1 MTSGVWLTSSYGE
14 YFMTSDGDKQYSLEK
29 IQEKGQIESIR
40 RGLPMVEKLDVE
52 ALQQEKDLLLE
63 INAKHSLLKRWKG
76 YWQLSGP
83 GWMQSAVTLGAG
95 SAASSIFAGSC
106 FGYKLLWVQPVSMLL
121 GIFMFAAIGKQV
133 LSTRARPYD
142 VFWKKLH
149 PSLAL
154 FWGFNVLL
162 ASIVWQFPQ
171 YSLGTAVAQD
181 IFNVV
186 GLNVPKLLVAAALFG
201 FATYI
206 CWGYGKGKRKS
217 IVLFERTLKYLVMIM
232 ILAFL
237 GVVIKT
243 GVNWGDLIKGYLSF
257 YFPSDIQ
264 GITIV
269 LGALGAA
276 VGVNMTFLY
285 PYSLLARGWGK
296 EHRALKN
303 FDLITSMFVPF
314 VLATSLVIIATANT
328 LHVQG
333 IEIRNAVDV
342 AHTLEPIIGLTL
354 SRVVF
359 SIGIFSMCLTTM
371 VLEML
376 ICGFVLSEMF
386 HFELQGKSYKLAT
399 LVANIGIL
407 GAFYAM
413 PFWLPVL
420 ASSFNVI
427 MLPIAYACFFLLN
440 NRFDFL
446 GKDINVGYKGYIFNV
461 AMLIAIFI
469 VAIGAWIKIFSVVGI
484 SPK

>member
-1 MTSGVWLTSSYGE
+1 MQET
-14 YFMTSDGDKQYSLEK
+14 LEH
-29 IQEKGQIESIR
+29 IHEKEQIESLR
-40 RGLPMVEKLDVE
+40 RGLPMVEKLDQQ
-52 ALQQEKDLLLE
+52 ALEDEKE
-63 INAKHSLLKRWKG
+63 ILREIKSRPSLLARWRG
-76 YWQLSGP
+76 YWRLSGP
-83 GWMQSAVTLGAG
+83 GWLQSAATLGAG
-95 SAASSIFAGSC
+95 SAASSIFAGSV

-121 GIFMFAAIGKQV
+121 GIVIFAAIGKQV
-133 LSTRARPYD
+133 LITRARPYD

-171 YSLGTAVAQD
+171 FSLGTAVVRD
-181 IFNVV
+181 IFDVFGI
-186 GLNVPKLLVAAALFG
+186 GLPKWIVAGILFCI
-201 FATYI
+201 ATYI

-217 IVLFERTLKYLVMIM
+217 IMLFERTLKYLVMVM

-237 GVVIKT
+237 GVLIKT
-243 GVNWGDLIKGYLSF
+243 GVNWSELAKGYLGF
-257 YFPSDIQ
+257 YLPKDVR

-276 VGVNMTFLY
+276 VGVNMTFLF

-296 EHRALKN
+296 EHQGLKN
-303 FDLITSMFVPF
+303 FDLGTSMFLPF
-314 VLATSLVIIATANT
+314 VLATSFVIIATANT
-328 LHVQG
+328 LHLKG
-333 IEIRNAVDV
+333 IEVRSAIDV

-354 SRVVF
+354 SRIVF
-359 SIGIFSMCLTTM
+359 SVGVFSMCLTTM

-386 HFELQGKSYKLAT
+386 HFELQGRAYKLAT

-420 ASSFNVI
+420 TSSFNLI
-427 MLPIAYACFFLLN
+427 MLPIAYACFFILH
-440 NRFDFL
+440 NRADFL
-446 GKDINVGYKGYIFNV
+446 GKGINTKTKGYAWNL

-469 VAIGAWIKIFSVVGI
+469 VAMGAWVKILSVFGLI
-484 SPK
+484 PK